1 MLRFGNINLIVV
13 GEWWI
18 VNLMEGMLFELCDEV
33 LADGEEEK
41 AVTEGEGVCR
51 PSCDSNPHLGG
62 ERKKGDSCIW
72 P

>member
-1 MLRFGNINLIVV
+1 
-13 GEWWI
+13 
-18 VNLMEGMLFELCDEV
+18 MLFELCDEV

-41 AVTEGEGVCR
+41 AVTEGEGVCS
-51 PSCDSNPHLGG
+51 PSCDSNPHLGS

>member
-1 MLRFGNINLIVV
+1 
-13 GEWWI
+13 
-18 VNLMEGMLFELCDEV
+18 MLFELCDEV

-51 PSCDSNPHLGG
+51 ASCDSNPHLGG

-72 P
+72 QQHSPP